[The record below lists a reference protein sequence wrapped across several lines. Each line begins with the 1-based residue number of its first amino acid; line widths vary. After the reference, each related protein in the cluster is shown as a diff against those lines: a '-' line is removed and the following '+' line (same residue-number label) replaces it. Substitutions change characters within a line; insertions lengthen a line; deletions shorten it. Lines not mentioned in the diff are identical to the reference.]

1 MDETLLSL
9 YEILLL
15 VGKDEFERML
25 KEYFQDVIN
34 KSGIEDNAN

>member
-1 MDETLLSL
+1 MNEALLSL
-9 YEILLL
+9 YEILLI